1 MLQARAEQRQGERK
15 RESKRERDRA
25 RAAPKMAATSSKA
38 ETDAVIIVMKAV
50 QLFVMLPL
58 CLLRE
63 RGRGMAGGMLQGKV
77 EELSRRRRDATADKD
92 GETET
97 AAAAADNNNVR
108 AAKVVRDSIR
118 LEEWKMRKSAV
129 RNQLKIKES
138 ILNSL
143 RYLFL

>member
-1 MLQARAEQRQGERK
+1 
-15 RESKRERDRA
+15 
-25 RAAPKMAATSSKA
+25 MAATSSKA
-38 ETDAVIIVMKAV
+38 ETVAVIIVMKAV

-97 AAAAADNNNVR
+97 ETAVTAADNNNVR

-129 RNQLKIKES
+129 RNQLKIK
-138 ILNSL
+138 
-143 RYLFL
+143 

>member
-1 MLQARAEQRQGERK
+1 
-15 RESKRERDRA
+15 
-25 RAAPKMAATSSKA
+25 MAATSSKA
-38 ETDAVIIVMKAV
+38 ETDAVIIVLKAV

-97 AAAAADNNNVR
+97 ETAAAAAADNNNVR

-138 ILNSL
+138 I
-143 RYLFL
+143 